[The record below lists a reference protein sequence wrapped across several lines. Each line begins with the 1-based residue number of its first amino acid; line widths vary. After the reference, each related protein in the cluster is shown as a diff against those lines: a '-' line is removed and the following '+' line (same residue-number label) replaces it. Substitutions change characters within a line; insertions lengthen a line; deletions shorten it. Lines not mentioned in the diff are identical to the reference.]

1 MRFIMCHTYPTQHNN
16 RGPFAPFSNTYLL
29 FCVSVYAHANL
40 SQRMQVVS
48 LEAQVKQ
55 HLERISELSEASRH
69 LPVVKHSDAE
79 QALRRV
85 EIDLEAAKREKDGFE
100 SAYKGLS
107 QEVADL
113 RVKLKIMETDHESE
127 KRASYAPSPA
137 RSLQLQHQQH
147 LDNDSTQQV
156 QERIRSLENQ
166 LQTETLRRQQAEDRV
181 KQVEAE
187 LARVRAYADDANVDE
202 LQRQLAEAKA
212 RLSEAQW
219 DKREMEMQ
227 VDQLREREEMATKR
241 PTLDDGAGTGELQRE
256 LHERNV
262 RMRQLL
268 KENAEWRAQ
277 VRQLSTEVVG
287 LTEALEMVTKRA
299 QDKDAKHAELQ
310 KKTDRILRLAG
321 LVDPALAIEAQQN
334 GAPVVSK
341 KKKIKGT
348 SRARNMSASPA
359 RGRSP
364 PRASDIAGGTPPR
377 YARESIQSSTAWQD
391 GVPPSSYLDDPNLFP
406 VVLPRRTEGTLRPSS
421 AGRQRPHSA
430 RARIEMLDQDNGV
443 RIGAQHAW
451 GETNGVG
458 RRMEYLPPATRMG
471 EPLGT
476 VSEIRGMQARRP
488 LSATAAQNGPPRPP
502 ETPPPTGGSAKS
514 WRLTPQDRGGEGFMS
529 VMPAEHTLRP
539 FSHFV
544 RAVQDGTITTLTPM
558 RIIVEVCNSEHY
570 SRRHDI
576 IRYQQLYDK
585 VAAAMYDHLRGRV
598 VLVCPNGKGG
608 SAGDSAQFEPRPGA
622 FEVCVEWSG
631 KDGATHTVVLFS
643 KLETMRY
650 PNPAQLAARLNT
662 VLAGGEDPEM
672 YATPLV
678 GEVQALP

>member
-1 MRFIMCHTYPTQHNN
+1 MH
-16 RGPFAPFSNTYLL
+16 
-29 FCVSVYAHANL
+29 V
-40 SQRMQVVS
+40 QVES

-55 HLERISELSEASRH
+55 HLERIAALSEASRQ
-69 LPVVKHSDAE
+69 LSSVVKHSDAE
-79 QALRRV
+79 PALRRM
-85 EIDLEAAKREKDGFE
+85 EIDLEAAKREKDIFE
-100 SAYKGLS
+100 SAYKSLS
-107 QEVADL
+107 VEHAEL
-113 RVKLKIMETDHESE
+113 RANSSIMQTNHESE

-137 RSLQLQHQQH
+137 RSLQLQQHQH
-147 LDNDSTQQV
+147 LEHDSTQPS
-156 QERIRSLENQ
+156 QERIVSLENQ
-166 LQTETLRRQQAEDRV
+166 LKTEILRREQAEDRI

-187 LARVRAYADDANVDE
+187 LVRVRAYADDANVDDV
-202 LQRQLAEAKA
+202 QRQLAEAKA
-212 RLSEAQW
+212 RLSEVQR
-219 DKREMEMQ
+219 DKRELEMQ
-227 VDQLREREEMATKR
+227 VDQLREEMAGKR
-241 PTLDDGAGTGELQRE
+241 PVFDDGAGTGELQRE

-299 QDKDAKHAELQ
+299 QDKDAKHTELQ
-310 KKTDRILRLAG
+310 KKTDHILRLAG

-341 KKKIKGT
+341 KKKVKGT
-348 SRARNMSASPA
+348 SRARNLSASPA

-364 PRASDIAGGTPPR
+364 PRGSDALGGTPPR
-377 YARESIQSSTAWQD
+377 YAREMIQASTAWQD
-391 GVPPSSYLDDPNLFP
+391 GVAPSSYLDDPNLFP
-406 VVLPRRTEGTLRPSS
+406 VVVPRRTEGTLRPSS

-430 RARIEMLDQDNGV
+430 RARIEMDQDNGV
-443 RIGAQHAW
+443 RMGTQHAW
-451 GETNGVG
+451 AETNGVG

-476 VSEIRGMQARRP
+476 VSEIRSMQARRP

-502 ETPPPTGGSAKS
+502 ETPPPTAGSGKS

-544 RAVQDGTITTLTPM
+544 RAVQDGTITPSTPM

-576 IRYQQLYDK
+576 IRYQQLYEK
-585 VAAAMYDHLRGRV
+585 VAAAMYEHLRGRV

-608 SAGDSAQFEPRPGA
+608 PAGDSAQFEPRPGA
-622 FEVCVEWSG
+622 FEVCVEWQG

-650 PNPAQLAARLNT
+650 PNPAQLANRLNT

-672 YATPLV
+672 FSTPLV
-678 GEVQALP
+678 GDVQALP